1 MYYSPIRASLVA
13 QQLRICLYAG
23 HMGLI
28 PGSGRSLGEGNGNPL
43 QYSCLGN
50 PMHRGAWWATVHEV
64 TKELDTT
71 KQQSIVLLCHRSE
84 FSLQFFGLFTC
95 FYFNAIVI
103 KKLSSYIFCRTSP
116 FYLVF
121 SFNND
126 LYINRDSFPYT
137 CCCSVA
143 KLCLTLRDPMGCSMP
158 GSPVPHHLLEFAQ
171 VHVHWIGDAIQH
183 LILCLLILLPSM
195 FPSIRVFSSD
205 SAVCIRW
212 PKYWNFSISPSK
224 EYSGLIS
231 FKIDWFDLLDFQGTL
246 KCLLQHHSSK
256 ASILHCTV
264 KDFSVVNETEVDAF
278 LAFPCFLYDPVNF
291 GSYLWFLCS
300 F

>member
-1 MYYSPIRASLVA
+1 MPEL
-13 QQLRICLYAG
+13 LKNC
-23 HMGLI
+23 HLI
-28 PGSGRSLGEGNGNPL
+28 
-43 QYSCLGN
+43 
-50 PMHRGAWWATVHEV
+50 
-64 TKELDTT
+64 
-71 KQQSIVLLCHRSE
+71 I
-84 FSLQFFGLFTC
+84 
-95 FYFNAIVI
+95 
-103 KKLSSYIFCRTSP
+103 IFCRTSP

-143 KLCLTLRDPMGCSMP
+143 KLCLTLCDPMGCSMP

-171 VHVHWIGDAIQH
+171 VHVHWISDAIQH
-183 LILCLLILLPSM
+183 LILCLLILLLPSM

-231 FKIDWFDLLDFQGTL
+231 FKIDWFDHLVFQGTV
-246 KCLLQHHSSK
+246 KSPLQHHSLK
-256 ASILHCTV
+256 ASILQSLLDS
-264 KDFSVVNETEVDAF
+264 KEIK
-278 LAFPCFLYDPVNF
+278 PVNLK
-291 GSYLWFLCS
+291 GNQL
-300 F
+300 